1 MGRVITLVSF
11 QARETTTEKLTLEE
25 YDTRTRL
32 EQLIDDW
39 RRVCTAL
46 GQVRREASQTA

>member
-1 MGRVITLVSF
+1 MTLVSF

-46 GQVRREASQTA
+46 GQVRRETSQTA